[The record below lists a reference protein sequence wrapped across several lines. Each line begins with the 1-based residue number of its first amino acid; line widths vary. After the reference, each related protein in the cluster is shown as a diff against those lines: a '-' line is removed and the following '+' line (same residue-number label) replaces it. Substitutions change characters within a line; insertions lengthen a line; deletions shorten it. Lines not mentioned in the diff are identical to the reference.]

1 MRKPTLKQQRF
12 ILAFI
17 KNGGNATQA
26 ALAAYDTTYATARV
40 IGCENLTKPTIRR
53 EIDRLMK
60 AVQLSAKDCLRAI
73 KDALEAVDK
82 DDAGKGGKPNVVPLA
97 GNLETVDQGDRF
109 SMMWKQLLDDYGL
122 DCFHMTDYCFGFMV
136 VYY

>member
-1 MRKPTLKQQRF
+1 MLKWLLRKQMRKPTLKQQRF

-60 AVQLSAKDCLRAI
+60 AVQLSTKDCLRAI

-82 DDAGKGGKPNVVPLA
+82 DDHPDWDARLKAADMGLTVQGGSSLKG
-97 GNLETVDQGDRF
+97 T
-109 SMMWKQLLDDYGL
+109 LLSIGPQYGRR
-122 DCFHMTDYCFGFMV
+122 
-136 VYY
+136 

>member
-17 KNGGNATQA
+17 KNGGNAIQA

-60 AVQLSAKDCLRAI
+60 AVQLSTKDCLRAI

-82 DDAGKGGKPNVVPLA
+82 DDHPDWDARLKAADMGLTVQGGSSLKG
-97 GNLETVDQGDRF
+97 T
-109 SMMWKQLLDDYGL
+109 LLSIGPQYGRR
-122 DCFHMTDYCFGFMV
+122 
-136 VYY
+136 

>member
-17 KNGGNATQA
+17 ENGGNATQA

-73 KDALEAVDK
+73 KEADWDARLKAADMGLTVQGAYPKK
-82 DDAGKGGKPNVVPLA
+82 DASVQPLHRNESNPMQVIWA
-97 GNLETVDQGDRF
+97 AEHGRE
-109 SMMWKQLLDDYGL
+109 
-122 DCFHMTDYCFGFMV
+122 
-136 VYY
+136 

>member
-73 KDALEAVDK
+73 KEALEAVDK
-82 DDAGKGGKPNVVPLA
+82 DDHPDWDARLKAADMGLTVQGAYPKKQASVQPLHRNESTPMQMIWA
-97 GNLETVDQGDRF
+97 AEHGRE
-109 SMMWKQLLDDYGL
+109 S
-122 DCFHMTDYCFGFMV
+122 
-136 VYY
+136 